1 MNEIIAKINSFHLT
15 DYFGTAPYE
24 YLYNLQGSPF
34 ETSQALL
41 YMTQHSKD
49 VGYKHF
55 SRTYT
60 KYIDSIKSVDD
71 YPKTDYSGN
80 YTAFS
85 DQLLKLACGE
95 WQTSDAGIFRIR
107 RNGHPDY
114 ACYHPVT
121 ISAVLIDLESG
132 ETKIELAYCVPG
144 KTNGWETQVVD
155 ATTIGNARSIL
166 TLSTYGIDITTSNAT
181 LLVDYL
187 RDLRVNNYT
196 IIPVKRCFSQLG
208 YHHGIGFAPFVD
220 GLVFGARSEYR
231 KLYNSIRAEGSYDTW
246 LETALH
252 CRTQSLAVRV
262 MLAGAF
268 ASVLVHVLHVLPFF
282 IHLWGHSGTGKSIAL
297 ALAASVFGNPEHDA
311 YMQSFNSTLVAME
324 RTSSFLRHLPYCMD
338 ELQLSRNK
346 DVAAIIYQ
354 LTQGVS
360 RSRGQ
365 KENGGIQ
372 TTLGWANCFLT
383 TGESPIA
390 SIASGSGTV
399 NRVIDLACPSTK
411 QLFDDPS
418 HVLMTL
424 LENYGHAGQDFLT
437 QFSADPHGAQ
447 YARYAYDDAVAE
459 FRNHGVTGKQAMAA
473 ATIIAADELAT
484 RYIFR
489 DKRALKE
496 EDLLSFLA
504 RESDISVGAAGYS
517 AICDWVITDSRHFEA
532 QPEHCQQYGIRDGRL
547 VSILPSVFR
556 EKMSSAGFDPT
567 TVLAYLK
574 QNHLLKLRADGDGYG
589 ASVRINKASVNCYCV
604 YLPEDYAT

>member
-1 MNEIIAKINSFHLT
+1 MDEIIAKIDSFHLS

-80 YTAFS
+80 YTTFS
-85 DQLLKLACGE
+85 DQLLELACGG
-95 WQTSDAGIFRIR
+95 WQISDDGVCRIG
-107 RNGHPDY
+107 RNGHMDY
-114 ACYHPVT
+114 ACHHPVT
-121 ISAVLIDLESG
+121 IVAELTDIESN
-132 ETKIELAYCVPG
+132 ETKFELAYRVPG
-144 KTNGWETQVVD
+144 RTTGWVNIVVD
-155 ATTIGNARSIL
+155 ASTIGNTRSIVA
-166 TLSTYGIDITTSNAT
+166 LSAYGIDVTSVNAA
-181 LLVDYL
+181 LLVEFL
-187 RDLRVNNYT
+187 RDLRTLNYGT
-196 IIPVKRCFSQLG
+196 IPVKRSFSQLG
-208 YHHGIGFAPFVD
+208 YYHGIGFAPFVD

-268 ASVLVHVLHVLPFF
+268 ASVLVHILHVLPFF
-282 IHLWGHSGTGKSIAL
+282 IHLWGHSGTGKSVAL

-324 RTSSFLRHLPYCMD
+324 RTCAFLRHLPYCID

-346 DVAAIIYQ
+346 DNAATIYQ

-365 KENGGIQ
+365 KESGGIQ

-390 SIASGSGTV
+390 SVSSGSGTI
-399 NRVIDLACPSTK
+399 NRVLNMACPSTE
-411 QLFDDPS
+411 QLIDDPS
-418 HVLMTL
+418 NVILTL

-459 FRNHGVTGKQAMAA
+459 FHNHGVTGKQAMAA

-496 EDLLSFLA
+496 EGLLSFLA

-532 QPEHCQQYGIRDGRL
+532 QPEHCQQYGVRDGRL
-547 VSILPSVFR
+547 VCILPSVFR